1 MEWETPE
8 FIEIR
13 MDAEIN
19 AYQEDDY
26 GPAGPNEPVISKEPQ
41 ESAAG

>member
-8 FIEIR
+8 VTEIR

-19 AYQEDDY
+19 AYQDEGGGNVPIARPAEAAAEDT
-26 GPAGPNEPVISKEPQ
+26 E
-41 ESAAG
+41 